1 MRMFVNRLPLAA
13 ALLGFALTSSV
24 ALAADARDDV
34 LKAYQKLMVAKFTVD
49 ITTVSGSDTMKSHGE
64 YDTVDR
70 IHFKNDKV
78 EMIVLPEGTWMRT
91 GKDWTQPPV
100 DVGGMVKQFI
110 PRSIEEM
117 RAATRSATDDGMTTW
132 NGQSLHAYSYVIDTT
147 MMGIHVTSTNKIFI
161 NASGQIVHV
170 ESNGEAVG
178 RKSHT
183 LQDVHYDDSIKV
195 VAPR

>member
-1 MRMFVNRLPLAA
+1 MRMFVNRLPLVA

-24 ALAADARDDV
+24 AFAADARDDV
-34 LKAYQKLMVAKFTVD
+34 LKAYQKLMAAKFTVD

-100 DVGGMVKQFI
+100 DMGGMVKQFI

-117 RAATRSATDDGMTTW
+117 RAATKSATDDGMTTW
-132 NGQSLHAYSYVIDTT
+132 NGQSLHAYSYDIDTT

-195 VAPR
+195 IAPR

>member
-1 MRMFVNRLPLAA
+1 MRMFVNRLPLGA

-24 ALAADARDDV
+24 AFAADARDDV
-34 LKAYQKLMVAKFTVD
+34 LKAYQKLMAAKFTVD

-100 DVGGMVKQFI
+100 DMGGMVKQFI

-117 RAATRSATDDGMTTW
+117 RAATKSATDDGMTTW
-132 NGQSLHAYSYVIDTT
+132 NGQSLHAYSYDIDTT

-195 VAPR
+195 IAPR

>member
-1 MRMFVNRLPLAA
+1 MRMFVNRLPLGA

-24 ALAADARDDV
+24 AFAADARDDV
-34 LKAYQKLMVAKFTVD
+34 LKAYQKLMTSKFTVD

-110 PRSIEEM
+110 PKSIEEM
-117 RAATRSATDDGMTTW
+117 RAATKSATDDGMTTW
-132 NGQSLHAYSYVIDTT
+132 NGQSLHAYSYDIDTT

>member
-1 MRMFVNRLPLAA
+1 MRMFVNRLPLVA

-34 LKAYQKLMVAKFTVD
+34 LKAYQKLMAAKFTVD

-100 DVGGMVKQFI
+100 DMGGMVKQFI

-117 RAATRSATDDGMTTW
+117 RAATKSATDDGMTTW
-132 NGQSLHAYSYVIDTT
+132 NGQSLHVYSYDIDTT

>member
-1 MRMFVNRLPLAA
+1 MRMFVNRLPLVA

-34 LKAYQKLMVAKFTVD
+34 LKAYQKLMAAKFTVD

-100 DVGGMVKQFI
+100 DMGGMVKQFI

-117 RAATRSATDDGMTTW
+117 RAATKSATDDGMTTW
-132 NGQSLHAYSYVIDTT
+132 NGQSLHAYSYDIDTT

>member
-1 MRMFVNRLPLAA
+1 MRMFVNRLPLGA

-24 ALAADARDDV
+24 AFAADARDDV
-34 LKAYQKLMVAKFTVD
+34 LKAYQKLMTSKFTVD
-49 ITTVSGSDTMKSHGE
+49 ITTVSGSGTMKSHGE

-100 DVGGMVKQFI
+100 DMGGMVKQFI

-117 RAATRSATDDGMTTW
+117 RAATKSATDDGMTTW
-132 NGQSLHAYSYVIDTT
+132 NGQSLHAYSYDIDTT

>member
-1 MRMFVNRLPLAA
+1 MFVNRLPLMA
-13 ALLGFALTSSV
+13 ALLGFAFTSSV
-24 ALAADARDDV
+24 AFAADARDDV
-34 LKAYQKLMVAKFTVD
+34 LKAYQKLMAAKFTVD

-132 NGQSLHAYSYVIDTT
+132 NGQSLHAYSYDIDTT

-170 ESNGEAVG
+170 ESSGEAMG

-195 VAPR
+195 TAPH

>member
-1 MRMFVNRLPLAA
+1 MRMFVNRLPLGA

-24 ALAADARDDV
+24 AFAADARDDV
-34 LKAYQKLMVAKFTVD
+34 LKAYQKLMAAKFTVD

-100 DVGGMVKQFI
+100 DMGGMVKQFI

-117 RAATRSATDDGMTTW
+117 RAATKSATDDGMTTW
-132 NGQSLHAYSYVIDTT
+132 NGQSLHAYSYDIDTT